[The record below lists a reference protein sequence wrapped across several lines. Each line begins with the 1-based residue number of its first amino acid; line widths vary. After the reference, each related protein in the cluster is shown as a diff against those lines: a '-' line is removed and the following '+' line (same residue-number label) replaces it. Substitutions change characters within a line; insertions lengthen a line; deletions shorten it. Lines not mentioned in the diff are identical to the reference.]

1 MKRVIKWI
9 LGLAVFGIVCLYS
22 LSFYIFGAPETNIA
36 YQTDDGEWADGEIL
50 FKGRDFEGI
59 VFGYEL
65 YKIVCQKPHLKLQ
78 RTTQKPEVWNIEW
91 WFDDF
96 NEPKWLVPYTKPHNN
111 LNGEKYY
118 RPEGMDH
125 CANKGVK
132 PELLDIAGKR
142 ASEYIAKLQKTHN
155 K

>member
-9 LGLAVFGIVCLYS
+9 LGLMVFGFVCLYS
-22 LSFYIFGAPETNIA
+22 LSFYIFGAPETNVT
-36 YQTDDGEWADGEIL
+36 YQTDNGEWADGEVL
-50 FKGRDFEGI
+50 FKGRDFESV

-65 YKIVCQKPHLKLQ
+65 YKIVCQMPDLKLQ
-78 RTTQKPEVWNIEW
+78 RITQKPQVWNLEW

-96 NEPKWLVPYTKPHNN
+96 NDAKWLVPYSTPHKN
-111 LNGEKYY
+111 LYGETYY
-118 RPEGMDH
+118 RPSGIEH

-132 PELLDIAGKR
+132 PEVLSMAEER
-142 ASEYIAKLQKTHN
+142 ASEYIAKLRKTHN